1 MMKKIFRIISVFS
14 FFCLF
19 CGSGYLYGDAGATGW
34 FIFRRPQSTTP
45 RAPVAVAAVRGDL
58 SGIFYNPSVLGTMPA
73 REIFLLTESGM
84 GGELFGGLLYG
95 QPLPLGQGAG
105 IAAGV
110 IYYDAGRTTLY
121 WIEGGDLKEKT
132 VTIQRDTMGIIS
144 YGQAVS
150 EEILVGGSFKVAS
163 SNIAEVE
170 GATAVGVDLGVMYFA
185 PFYEGLSFSLAVQNI
200 GTASEFIDKAEKLPG
215 SVWLGT
221 SYFTDLT
228 DRTYMSAGI
237 DGAYILEEQRIIP
250 GLGIV
255 YGYEQF
261 SANFG
266 YRFNTDESK
275 LHIGFGAFVG
285 SFDLGY
291 SFSPATYLSHVH
303 RLTVGYMF

>member
-1 MMKKIFRIISVFS
+1 MKKFFS
-14 FFCLF
+14 FICIAAFFCLSY
-19 CGSGYLYGDAGATGW
+19 GMGPLYADAGATGW
-34 FIFRRPQSTTP
+34 FIYRRPQSTTP

-58 SGIFYNPSVLGTMPA
+58 SGIFYNPSVLGTLPM

-84 GGELFGGLLYG
+84 GGELFGGILYG
-95 QPLPLGQGAG
+95 QPLPVGLGAG
-105 IAAGV
+105 AAAGV

-132 VTIQRDTMGIIS
+132 VSIQRDTMGILS
-144 YGQAVS
+144 YGQALS
-150 EEILVGGSFKVAS
+150 ENILAGGSLKVAS

-170 GATAVGVDLGVMYFA
+170 GATALGVDLGLMYFA
-185 PFYEGLSFSLAVQNI
+185 PFYQGLSFSLVAQNI
-200 GTASEFIDKAEKLPG
+200 GTASKFLDKAEKLPA
-215 SVWLGT
+215 SVWFGT
-221 SYFTDLT
+221 SYFTDLS
-228 DRTYMSAGI
+228 DSTYISGGV
-237 DGAYILEEQRIIP
+237 DGAYIIEEERIVP
-250 GLGIV
+250 SLGVV

-261 SANFG
+261 TANFG